1 MTDQIC
7 LNFETFNKLLS
18 LALNNCQNFNNPN
31 NSTNLTKPTKVVI
44 KQATEY
50 QEKYIDTYGP
60 FKITFINST
69 DDTIHI
75 IFQNEVF
82 PELILQSQQHKI
94 LKIHKKQLPLSFKV
108 NCGAL
113 SSGKN
118 ITNENDVFTIS
129 GLIKDTKFVIEPI
142 EKYNF

>member
-1 MTDQIC
+1 MRDQIC
-7 LNFETFNKLLS
+7 LNFSKFNKLLS
-18 LALNNCQNFNNPN
+18 LALNNCQKSTI
-31 NSTNLTKPTKVVI
+31 STNSNKPTKVVI
-44 KQATEY
+44 KQASEY

-60 FKITFINST
+60 LKITFINST

-82 PELILQSQQHKI
+82 PELILESHQHKI
-94 LKIHKKQLPLSFKV
+94 LKIHQKQLPLSFKV

-129 GLIKDTKFVIEPI
+129 GLTKDSKFVIEPI
-142 EKYNF
+142 EKYKF